1 MNNKLT
7 DIGLRIRQARKD
19 KHLSQ
24 AELADLMNIS
34 TPYISELETGKVNFS
49 VDTLI
54 KLTEALQ
61 VSADWLIQSENPAV
75 HAIFDNEISE
85 LLSDCSPSQK
95 QAIIR
100 LIAEMKNTFHNSD
113 I

>member
-1 MNNKLT
+1 MNSKLT

-34 TPYISELETGKVNFS
+34 TPYISELETGKANFS
-49 VDTLI
+49 VETLI

-61 VSADWLIQSENPAV
+61 ISADWLIQSETPAV
-75 HAIFDNEISE
+75 HAIFDNEMNE
-85 LLSDCSPSQK
+85 LLSDCTPSQK
-95 QAIIR
+95 QAIIK
-100 LIAEMKNTFHNSD
+100 LIVEMKNTFHNNNM
-113 I
+113 

>member
-1 MNNKLT
+1 MNSKLK
-7 DIGLRIRQARKD
+7 DIGLRIRQARKE

-34 TPYISELETGKVNFS
+34 IPYISELETGKANFS
-49 VDTLI
+49 IDTLI

-61 VSADWLIQSENPAV
+61 ISADWLIQSNTPAV

-85 LLSDCSPSQK
+85 LLSDCSTSQK
-95 QAIIR
+95 QAIIK
-100 LIAEMKNTFHNSD
+100 LIVEMKNTFHNND